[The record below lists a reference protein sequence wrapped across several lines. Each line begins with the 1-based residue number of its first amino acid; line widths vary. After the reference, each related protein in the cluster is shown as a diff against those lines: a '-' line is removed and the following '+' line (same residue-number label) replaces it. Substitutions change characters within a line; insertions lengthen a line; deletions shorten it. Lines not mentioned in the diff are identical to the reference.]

1 MAKILLIGA
10 SSAIAQ
16 ALQEN
21 SDKEFITLSRSAG
34 TLDLEGDL
42 AELNDLGPISGMVYF
57 MNHKSKAFCNAKRG
71 RLSC

>member
-1 MAKILLIGA
+1 MSKILLIGA

-21 SDKEFITLSRSAG
+21 SDKEFIALSRSAG

-42 AELNDLGPISGMVYF
+42 AELDDLGSISGMV
-57 MNHKSKAFCNAKRG
+57 
-71 RLSC
+71 